1 MTNFVSMCLGASS
14 NKCLSTILH
23 RSVASLRGTGV
34 MYATCD
40 TQARRGQLP
49 VEMHHAHLAGF
60 DFSKKLLCVGNF
72 PATNREILTRKFTGT
87 RGTCTARAPAPSAL
101 AAPPDPN
108 HSYKHF
114 SAPAER
120 NSHLLLFHSHQTP
133 LAQLFKFITPPAKL

>member
-1 MTNFVSMCLGASS
+1 
-14 NKCLSTILH
+14 
-23 RSVASLRGTGV
+23 

-72 PATNREILTRKFTGT
+72 PATNREILTRKFKGT

-114 SAPAER
+114 SVTVER